1 MIKKSSSFEFLKN
14 FDLLLV
20 QLGALAESYP
30 ANDPHAALIRLRQY
44 GEVLSRHIA
53 QKFHIYV
60 ESEEVNFDLLE
71 KLKSVDQIPQ
81 DVISGLS
88 QLRIVGNNALHS
100 FQGDSSDVRNN
111 LRIAIK
117 LGRWLVSISESRSK
131 KNLLEDNLS
140 QKIKD
145 NLKEINLKTESKKE
159 LQKSSHDFSGKNMFR
174 NNFNGKNLTD
184 FDFSGS
190 DLRKASFQS
199 TNLKNTIFDGADI
212 RGANFLG
219 SKSSQ
224 SYQLENALMDKA
236 TKLPDTINPKFKL
249 RRNT

>member
-1 MIKKSSSFEFLKN
+1 MIKKLSSFEFLKK

-20 QLGALAESYP
+20 QLGTLAESYP
-30 ANDPHAALIRLRQY
+30 TNDPHAALIRLRQY

-60 ESEEVNFDLLE
+60 ENEEVNFDLLE
-71 KLKSVDQIPQ
+71 NLKSGDQIPQ
-81 DVISGLS
+81 DVISGLN

-100 FQGDSSDVRNN
+100 FEGDSSDVRNN

-117 LGRWLVSISESRSK
+117 LGRWFVSISESRSK
-131 KNLLEDNLS
+131 KNPLEDNLS
-140 QKIKD
+140 QEIK
-145 NLKEINLKTESKKE
+145 NSLKEITLKNPPKKE
-159 LQKSSHDFSGKNMFR
+159 LQKSSHDFSGKNLFR

-184 FDFSGS
+184 FDFSGA
-190 DLRKASFQS
+190 DLRKASFQNA
-199 TNLKNTIFDGADI
+199 NLKNTNFDGADI

-219 SKSSQ
+219 SKSLQ
-224 SYQLENALMDKA
+224 SYQLENALMDKT
-236 TKLPDTINPKFKL
+236 TKIPDAINPKFKL

>member
-1 MIKKSSSFEFLKN
+1 MSKKLSSFEFLKN

-20 QLGALAESYP
+20 QLGTLAESYP

-71 KLKSVDQIPQ
+71 NLQGENQIPQ
-81 DVISGLS
+81 DVISGLN

-100 FQGDSSDVRNN
+100 FQGDSSDVKNN

-117 LGRWLVSISESRSK
+117 LGRWLISISDSRSK
-131 KNLLEDNLS
+131 NNLLEDNLS
-140 QKIKD
+140 QEIKD
-145 NLKEINLKTESKKE
+145 NLKEITLKTQPKKE
-159 LQKSSHDFSGKNMFR
+159 LKKISNDFSGKDLAKR
-174 NNFNGKNLTD
+174 NFNGQNLIG
-184 FDFSGS
+184 FDFSGA
-190 DLRKASFQS
+190 DLRKASFQNA
-199 TNLKNTIFDGADI
+199 NLKNTNFDGADL

-219 SKSSQ
+219 SKSLQ
-224 SYQLENALMDKA
+224 SYQVENALIDKT
-236 TKLPDTINPKFKL
+236 TKIPDNINPKFNL
-249 RRNT
+249 